1 MNNEKKETSQ
11 SFMNN
16 VTVILIS
23 QILVKLLGAVYKM
36 VITNVKGF
44 GDEGLGLYNVGFQ
57 IYTLLLAIS
66 SVGIPNAISKM
77 TSERIAINDYKGAHK
92 IFKTAIVLFSII
104 GLVATAILSFGAGY
118 IADAIGYERSVNVM
132 RALAPSLLFVC
143 VSSVI
148 RGYFTGMKNMKATSS
163 SQVLE
168 QIFKCALT
176 IIFVYATAYFIPD
189 NNIDGTLNIAKTPAM
204 AAWANFA
211 TSAATV
217 LSMLYLFYFY
227 CKRKSQISEKIHN
240 STGETLSISGK
251 RLMLAILMIS
261 IPISLGSII
270 TAINRVID
278 TATISRGIEIAFANL
293 IPAHGSQ
300 AAITN
305 PSAFQLTNEI
315 ERLSGLLS
323 KSDIL
328 YNMPL
333 AVNFAFATVL
343 VPYVA
348 SALKIKDYKEAA
360 SKINYSLLIS
370 ILIILP
376 CAIGLIA
383 LAEPVYKII
392 YFNAPAGF
400 ELLQLVS
407 ISLIFAALAQTMTG
421 SLQGMGKVYV
431 PAISL
436 LFGCIAKIILNVT
449 LIRIPSINI
458 YGAAISSI
466 ACQVISCGICF
477 AVLMKNCKLK
487 LTFGKYIGKPLV
499 AGIAMGAAAVG
510 VYKAI
515 MLVLKTGFIPN
526 LIATIIAISIAA
538 CVYFFMVFS
547 LKILSAEEIK
557 MLPAGNKIYGL
568 LSKTRLYRA

>member
-1 MNNEKKETSQ
+1 MDNSKKESSR

-23 QILVKLLGAVYKM
+23 QILVKLLGAVYRM
-36 VITNVKGF
+36 VITNIDGF
-44 GDEGLGLYNVGFQ
+44 GDTGNGIYNVGFQ

-77 TSERIAINDYKGAHK
+77 TSERIALDDYKGAHK
-92 IFKTAIVLFSII
+92 IFKTALLLFSVIGTVSALVLF
-104 GLVATAILSFGAGY
+104 FGAGFF
-118 IADAIGYERSVNVM
+118 ADAIHYPRSVYVM
-132 RALAPSLLFVC
+132 QALAPSLLFVC
-143 VSSVI
+143 ISSVI
-148 RGYFTGMKNMKATSS
+148 RGYFTGMKNMKATSY

-168 QIFKCALT
+168 QIFKCTLT
-176 IIFVYATAYFIPD
+176 IVFVYASSQFISD
-189 NNIDGTLNIAKTPAM
+189 VNADKTPLM

-217 LSMLYLFYFY
+217 LSMLYLMYFY
-227 CKRKSQISEKIHN
+227 YKRKSGITEKIKN
-240 STGETLSISGK
+240 STGKTLTSSPKKLIIG
-251 RLMLAILMIS
+251 ILMIS
-261 IPISLGSII
+261 IPISLGSVI

-278 TATISRGIEIAFANL
+278 TATISRGIEIAFASL
-293 IPAHGSQ
+293 IPAHG
-300 AAITN
+300 ATEEIVN
-305 PSAFQLTNEI
+305 PTSMQLTMEI

-348 SALKIKDYKEAA
+348 SALKIKDYPEAA
-360 SKINYSLLIS
+360 KKINYSLLVS

-383 LAEPVYKII
+383 LAQPIYKII
-392 YFNAPAGF
+392 YFNAPSGY

-407 ISLIFAALAQTMTG
+407 VSLIFAALAQTMTG
-421 SLQGMGKVYV
+421 SLQGMGKVFV

-436 LFGCIAKIILNVT
+436 LFGCAAKIALNIL
-449 LIRIPSINI
+449 LIRIPSVNI

-466 ACQVISCGICF
+466 ACQFISCSICF
-477 AVLMKNCKLK
+477 IVLSRNCSLHM
-487 LTFGKYIGKPLV
+487 TPVKYILKPLICGIV
-499 AGIAMGAAAVG
+499 MGIAAVA
-510 VYKAI
+510 VYKGI
-515 MLVLKTGFIPN
+515 MLVISESFVSN
-526 LIATIIAISIAA
+526 LIATVISIVIAVV
-538 CVYFFMVFS
+538 VYFFMVFRFHV
-547 LKILSAEEIK
+547 LSDDEVK
-557 MLPAGNKIYGL
+557 QLPAGNKIYKCL
-568 LSKTRLYRA
+568 KKFKLYSE

>member
-1 MNNEKKETSQ
+1 MDNAKKESSR

-23 QILVKLLGAVYKM
+23 QILVKLLGAVYRM
-36 VITNVKGF
+36 VITNVDGF
-44 GDEGLGLYNVGFQ
+44 GDTGNGIYNVGFQ

-77 TSERIAINDYKGAHK
+77 TSERIALDDYKGAHK
-92 IFKTAIVLFSII
+92 IFKTALLLFSVIGTVSALVLF
-104 GLVATAILSFGAGY
+104 FGAGFF
-118 IADAIGYERSVNVM
+118 AEAIHYPRSVYVM
-132 RALAPSLLFVC
+132 QALAPSLLFVC

-148 RGYFTGMKNMKATSS
+148 RGYFTGMKNMKATSY

-168 QIFKCALT
+168 QIFKCTLT
-176 IIFVYATAYFIPD
+176 IVFVYASSRFISNSNAD
-189 NNIDGTLNIAKTPAM
+189 KTPLM

-217 LSMLYLFYFY
+217 LSMLYLIYFY
-227 CKRKSQISEKIHN
+227 HKRKSGIAEKIRN
-240 STGETLSISGK
+240 STGKTLAASPKKLIIG
-251 RLMLAILMIS
+251 ILMIS
-261 IPISLGSII
+261 IPISLGSVI

-278 TATISRGIEIAFANL
+278 TATISRGIEIAFASL
-293 IPAHGSQ
+293 IPAHG
-300 AAITN
+300 ATEEIIN
-305 PSAFQLTNEI
+305 PTAMQLTMEI

-348 SALKIKDYKEAA
+348 SALKIKDYTEAA
-360 SKINYSLLIS
+360 KKINYSLLVS

-376 CAIGLIA
+376 CAIGLIV
-383 LAEPVYKII
+383 LAQPIYKII
-392 YFNAPAGF
+392 YFNAPSGY

-407 ISLIFAALAQTMTG
+407 VSLIFAALAQTMTG
-421 SLQGMGKVYV
+421 SLQGMGKVFV

-436 LFGCIAKIILNVT
+436 LFGCAAKITLNIV
-449 LIRIPSINI
+449 LIRIPSVNI

-466 ACQVISCGICF
+466 ACQFISCAICF
-477 AVLMKNCKLK
+477 MVLSRNCSLHM
-487 LTFGKYIGKPLV
+487 TPVKYIIKPLV
-499 AGIAMGAAAVG
+499 CGIAMGIAAAAV
-510 VYKAI
+510 YKGI
-515 MLVLKTGFIPN
+515 MLVISESFASN
-526 LIATIIAISIAA
+526 LIATVISIVIAA
-538 CVYFFMVFS
+538 VIYFFMVFR
-547 LKILSAEEIK
+547 LNILSADEIK
-557 MLPAGNKIYGL
+557 QLPAGNKIYKKL
-568 LSKTRLYRA
+568 KKLKFYSE

>member
-1 MNNEKKETSQ
+1 MDNSKKESSR

-23 QILVKLLGAVYKM
+23 QILVKLLGAVYRM
-36 VITNVKGF
+36 VITNIDGF
-44 GDEGLGLYNVGFQ
+44 GDTGNGIYNVGFQ

-77 TSERIAINDYKGAHK
+77 TSERIALDDYKGAHK
-92 IFKTAIVLFSII
+92 IFKTALLLFSVIGTVSALVLF
-104 GLVATAILSFGAGY
+104 FGAGFF
-118 IADAIGYERSVNVM
+118 ADAIHYPRSVYVM
-132 RALAPSLLFVC
+132 QALAPSLLFVC
-143 VSSVI
+143 ISSVI
-148 RGYFTGMKNMKATSS
+148 RGYFTGMKNMKATSY

-168 QIFKCALT
+168 QIFKCTLT
-176 IIFVYATAYFIPD
+176 IVFVYASSQFISD
-189 NNIDGTLNIAKTPAM
+189 VNADKTPLM

-217 LSMLYLFYFY
+217 LSMLYLIYFY
-227 CKRKSQISEKIHN
+227 YKRKSGITEKIKN
-240 STGETLSISGK
+240 STGKTLTSSPKKLIIG
-251 RLMLAILMIS
+251 ILMIS
-261 IPISLGSII
+261 IPISLGSVI

-278 TATISRGIEIAFANL
+278 TATISRGIEIAFASL
-293 IPAHGSQ
+293 IPAHG
-300 AAITN
+300 ATEEIVN
-305 PSAFQLTNEI
+305 PTSMQLTMEI

-348 SALKIKDYKEAA
+348 SALKIKDYPEAA
-360 SKINYSLLIS
+360 KKINYSLLVS

-383 LAEPVYKII
+383 LAQPIYKII
-392 YFNAPAGF
+392 YFNAPSGY

-407 ISLIFAALAQTMTG
+407 VSLIFAALAQTMTG
-421 SLQGMGKVYV
+421 SLQGMGKVFV

-436 LFGCIAKIILNVT
+436 LFGCAAKIALNIL
-449 LIRIPSINI
+449 LIRIPSVNI

-466 ACQVISCGICF
+466 ACQFISCSICF
-477 AVLMKNCKLK
+477 IVLSRNCSLHM
-487 LTFGKYIGKPLV
+487 TPVKYILKPLICGIV
-499 AGIAMGAAAVG
+499 MGIAAVA
-510 VYKAI
+510 VYKGI
-515 MLVLKTGFIPN
+515 MLVISESFVSN
-526 LIATIIAISIAA
+526 LIATVISIVIAVV
-538 CVYFFMVFS
+538 VYFFMVFRFH
-547 LKILSAEEIK
+547 ILSDDEVK
-557 MLPAGNKIYGL
+557 QLPAGNK
-568 LSKTRLYRA
+568 LYKCLKKFKLYSE

>member
-1 MNNEKKETSQ
+1 MNNIKKETGR

-23 QILVKLLGAVYKM
+23 QILIKLFGAVYKM
-36 VITNVKGF
+36 VITNVEGF

-77 TSERIAINDYKGAHK
+77 TSERIALNDYKGAHK
-92 IFKTAIVLFSII
+92 IFKTAVVLFSII
-104 GLVATAILSFGAGY
+104 GIIASAVLFFGADY
-118 IADAIGYERSVNVM
+118 IAPAIGYERSVNCIK
-132 RALAPSLLFVC
+132 ALAPSLLFVC

-148 RGYFTGMKNMKATSS
+148 RGYFTGMKNMKATSN

-168 QIFKCALT
+168 QIIKCTLT
-176 IIFVYATAYFIPD
+176 IIFVYATAFLIPD
-189 NNIDGTLNIAKTPAM
+189 KNIDGTPNIAKTPAM

-227 CKRKSQISEKIHN
+227 YKRKSGISEKIRN

-251 RLMLAILMIS
+251 RLMSAILMIS
-261 IPISLGSII
+261 IPISLGSVI

-300 AAITN
+300 AAIVN
-305 PSAFQLTNEI
+305 PTAFELTNEI

-348 SALKIKDYKEAA
+348 SALKVNDYKEAA
-360 SKINYSLLIS
+360 AKINYSLLIS

-376 CAIGLIA
+376 CAIGLIV
-383 LAEPVYKII
+383 LAEPIYKII
-392 YFNAPAGF
+392 YFNASSGF

-407 ISLIFAALAQTMTG
+407 VSLIFAALAQTMTG

-477 AVLMKNCKLK
+477 AVLVKNCKLK
-487 LTFGKYIGKPLV
+487 LTFGKYVGKPLI
-499 AGIAMGAAAVG
+499 AGVSMGAAAIA
-510 VYKAI
+510 VYKI
-515 MLVLKTGFIPN
+515 FSMIIGTGFVMN
-526 LIATIIAISIAA
+526 LIATIGAIGVAA
-538 CVYFFMVFS
+538 VVYFLLVFI
-547 LKILSAEEIK
+547 LHILSADEV
-557 MLPAGNKIYGL
+557 MQLPGGAKIYKL
-568 LSKTRLYRA
+568 LCKMHFYK

>member
-1 MNNEKKETSQ
+1 MNNTKKEMTQ

-23 QILVKLLGAVYKM
+23 QILVKVLGAAYRM
-36 VITNVKGF
+36 VITNIDGF
-44 GDEGLGLYNVGFQ
+44 GDSGNGLYTVGFQ

-77 TSERIAINDYKGAHK
+77 TSERIALNDYKGAHK
-92 IFKTAIVLFSII
+92 IFKTALILFSAIGII
-104 GLVATAILSFGAGY
+104 ASAILFFGSDY
-118 IADAIGYERSVNVM
+118 IATAIGYERSVGVM
-132 RALAPSLLFVC
+132 KALSPSLLFVC

-148 RGYFTGMKNMKATSS
+148 RGYFTGMKNMQATSR

-168 QIFKCALT
+168 QIFKCTFT
-176 IIFVYATAYFIPD
+176 IVFVYAASILISNLNPD
-189 NNIDGTLNIAKTPAM
+189 KTPLM
-204 AAWANFA
+204 ATWANFA
-211 TSAATV
+211 TTAATV

-227 CKRKSQISEKIHN
+227 YRRKSGIAENIKN
-240 STGETLSISGK
+240 SDGETLSVSKK
-251 RLMLAILMIS
+251 RLMMSILMIS

-293 IPAHGSQ
+293 IPAHGGVSE
-300 AAITN
+300 IVN
-305 PSAFQLTNEI
+305 PTATQLSLEI

-360 SKINYSLLIS
+360 AKINYSLLIS

-376 CAIGLIA
+376 CAIGLIV
-383 LAEPVYKII
+383 LAEPIYKII
-392 YFNAPAGF
+392 YFNAPSGF
-400 ELLQLVS
+400 DLLQLVS
-407 ISLIFAALAQTMTG
+407 VSLIFAALAQTMTG

-436 LFGCIAKIILNVT
+436 LFGCIAKIILNVA

-477 AVLMKNCKLK
+477 AVLAKNCKLK
-487 LTFGKYIGKPLV
+487 LTFGKYIGKPLI
-499 AGIAMGAAAVG
+499 AGLAMGAASAA
-510 VYKAI
+510 VYKVFAMI
-515 MLVLKTGFIPN
+515 LGADFIPN
-526 LIATIIAISIAA
+526 LISVIAA
-538 CVYFFMVFS
+538 IAVAAAVYFLLVFG
-547 LKILSAEEIK
+547 LHILSDSEIK
-557 MLPAGNKIYGL
+557 QLPAGAKIYSIL
-568 LSKTRLYRA
+568 RKLKFYK

>member
-1 MNNEKKETSQ
+1 
-11 SFMNN
+11 MNN

-23 QILVKLLGAVYKM
+23 QILVKVLGAVYRM
-36 VITNVKGF
+36 VITNIDGF
-44 GDEGLGLYNVGFQ
+44 GDSGNGLYTVGFQ

-77 TSERIAINDYKGAHK
+77 TSERIALNDYKGAHK
-92 IFKTAIVLFSII
+92 IFKTALILFSAI
-104 GLVATAILSFGAGY
+104 GVIASAILFFGSDY
-118 IADAIGYERSVNVM
+118 IAPLIGYERSVGVM
-132 RALAPSLLFVC
+132 KALSPSLLFVC

-148 RGYFTGMKNMKATSS
+148 RGYFTGMKNMQATSR

-168 QIFKCALT
+168 QIFKCTFT
-176 IIFVYATAYFIPD
+176 IVFVYAASILISNANPD
-189 NNIDGTLNIAKTPAM
+189 KTPLM
-204 AAWANFA
+204 ASWANFA
-211 TSAATV
+211 TTAATV
-217 LSMLYLFYFY
+217 LSMLYLIYFY
-227 CKRKSQISEKIHN
+227 YRRKNGIAENIKN
-240 STGETLSISGK
+240 SDGETLSVSRK
-251 RLMLAILMIS
+251 RLMMSILMIS

-293 IPAHGSQ
+293 IPAHGGVSE
-300 AAITN
+300 IVN
-305 PSAFQLTNEI
+305 PTKTQLGLEI

-348 SALKIKDYKEAA
+348 SALKIKDYTEAA
-360 SKINYSLLIS
+360 AKINYSLLIS

-376 CAIGLIA
+376 CAIGLIV
-383 LAEPVYKII
+383 LAEPIYKII
-392 YFNAPAGF
+392 YFNAPSGF
-400 ELLQLVS
+400 DLLQLVS
-407 ISLIFAALAQTMTG
+407 VSLIFAALAQTMTG

-436 LFGCIAKIILNVT
+436 LFGCAAKIVLNIM

-477 AVLMKNCKLK
+477 AVLAKNCKLK
-487 LTFGKYIGKPLV
+487 LTFAKYVGKPLI
-499 AGIAMGAAAVG
+499 AGVAMGAAAAV
-510 VYKAI
+510 VYKVITLIAGA
-515 MLVLKTGFIPN
+515 GFVMN
-526 LIATIIAISIAA
+526 LIATVIAIAA
-538 CVYFFMVFS
+538 AAVVYFALVFG
-547 LKILSAEEIK
+547 LHILSDDEVCE
-557 MLPAGNKIYGL
+557 LPAGNKIYSL
-568 LSKTRLYRA
+568 LRKLKFYK

>member
-1 MNNEKKETSQ
+1 MENTKKESAQ

-23 QILVKLLGAVYKM
+23 QILVKLLGAVYRM
-36 VITNVKGF
+36 VITNVDGF
-44 GDEGLGLYNVGFQ
+44 GNEGNGLYTVGFQ

-77 TSERIAINDYKGAHK
+77 TSERIALNDYKGAHK
-92 IFKTAIVLFSII
+92 IFKTALLLFSVI
-104 GLVATAILSFGAGY
+104 GTIAALILFFGADFF
-118 IADAIGYERSVNVM
+118 AVAIGFERSVNVM

-148 RGYFTGMKNMKATSS
+148 RGYFTGMKNMRATSN

-168 QIFKCALT
+168 QIFKCTLT
-176 IIFVYATAYFIPD
+176 IVFVFAASILISD
-189 NNIDGTLNIAKTPAM
+189 ANADKTPLM

-217 LSMLYLFYFY
+217 LSMLYLIYFY
-227 CKRKSQISEKIHN
+227 YKRKSGIDEKIKN
-240 STGETLSISGK
+240 SDGETLNMSK
-251 RLMLAILMIS
+251 RKLMVGILMIS

-278 TATISRGIEIAFANL
+278 TATISRGIEVAFASL
-293 IPAHGSQ
+293 IPAHG
-300 AAITN
+300 ATEAIIN
-305 PSAFQLTNEI
+305 PTAMQLTYEI

-348 SALKIKDYKEAA
+348 SALKVKNYTEAA
-360 SKINYSLLIS
+360 AKINYSLLVS

-376 CAIGLIA
+376 CAIGLIV
-383 LAEPVYKII
+383 LAEPIYKII
-392 YFNAPAGF
+392 YFNTPDGYD
-400 ELLQLVS
+400 LLQLISV
-407 ISLIFAALAQTMTG
+407 SLIFAALAQTMTG
-421 SLQGMGKVYV
+421 SLQGMGKVFV

-436 LFGCIAKIILNVT
+436 LFGCAAKITLNIV
-449 LIRIPSINI
+449 LIRIPSVNI

-466 ACQVISCGICF
+466 ACQFISCAICF
-477 AVLMKNCKLK
+477 MVLSRNCSLHM
-487 LTFGKYIGKPLV
+487 TPVKYIIKPLV
-499 AGIAMGAAAVG
+499 CGIAMGIAAAAV
-510 VYKAI
+510 YKGI
-515 MLVLKTGFIPN
+515 MLVISESVASN
-526 LIATIIAISIAA
+526 LIATVISIVIAA
-538 CVYFFMVFS
+538 VIYFFMVFR
-547 LKILSAEEIK
+547 LNILSADEIK
-557 MLPAGNKIYGL
+557 QLPAGNKIYKKL
-568 LSKTRLYRA
+568 KKLKFYSE

>member
-1 MNNEKKETSQ
+1 MDNAKKESSR

-23 QILVKLLGAVYKM
+23 QILVKLLGAVYRM
-36 VITNVKGF
+36 VITNVDGF
-44 GDEGLGLYNVGFQ
+44 GDTGNGIYNVGFQ

-77 TSERIAINDYKGAHK
+77 TSESIALDDYKGAHK
-92 IFKTAIVLFSII
+92 IFKTALLLFSVIGTVSALVLF
-104 GLVATAILSFGAGY
+104 FGAGFF
-118 IADAIGYERSVNVM
+118 AEAIHYPRSVYVM
-132 RALAPSLLFVC
+132 QALAPSLLFVC

-148 RGYFTGMKNMKATSS
+148 RGYFTGMKNMKATSY

-168 QIFKCALT
+168 QIFKCTLT
-176 IIFVYATAYFIPD
+176 IVFVYASSRFISNSNAD
-189 NNIDGTLNIAKTPAM
+189 KTPLM

-217 LSMLYLFYFY
+217 LSMLYLIYFY
-227 CKRKSQISEKIHN
+227 HKRKSGIAEKIRN
-240 STGETLSISGK
+240 STGKTLEASPKKLIIG
-251 RLMLAILMIS
+251 ILMIS
-261 IPISLGSII
+261 IPISLGSVI

-278 TATISRGIEIAFANL
+278 TATISRGIEIAFASL
-293 IPAHGSQ
+293 IPAHG
-300 AAITN
+300 ATEEIIN
-305 PSAFQLTNEI
+305 PTAMQLTMEI

-348 SALKIKDYKEAA
+348 SALKIKDYTEAA
-360 SKINYSLLIS
+360 KKINYSLLVS

-376 CAIGLIA
+376 CAIGLIV
-383 LAEPVYKII
+383 LAQPIYKII
-392 YFNAPAGF
+392 YFNAPSGY

-407 ISLIFAALAQTMTG
+407 VSLIFAALAQTMTG
-421 SLQGMGKVYV
+421 SLQGMGKVFV

-436 LFGCIAKIILNVT
+436 LFGCAAKITLNIV
-449 LIRIPSINI
+449 LIRIPSVNI

-466 ACQVISCGICF
+466 ACQFISCAICF
-477 AVLMKNCKLK
+477 MVLSRNCSLHM
-487 LTFGKYIGKPLV
+487 TPVKYIIKPLV
-499 AGIAMGAAAVG
+499 CGIAMGIAAAAV
-510 VYKAI
+510 YKGI
-515 MLVLKTGFIPN
+515 MLVISESFASN
-526 LIATIIAISIAA
+526 LIATVISIIIAAVI
-538 CVYFFMVFS
+538 YFFMVFR
-547 LKILSAEEIK
+547 LNILSADEIK
-557 MLPAGNKIYGL
+557 QLPAGNKIYKKL
-568 LSKTRLYRA
+568 KKLKFYSE

>member
-1 MNNEKKETSQ
+1 MDNAKKESSR

-23 QILVKLLGAVYKM
+23 QILVKLLGAVYRM
-36 VITNVKGF
+36 VITNVDGF
-44 GDEGLGLYNVGFQ
+44 GDTGNGIYNVGFQ

-77 TSERIAINDYKGAHK
+77 TSERIALDDYKGAHK
-92 IFKTAIVLFSII
+92 IFKTALLLFSVIGTVSALVLF
-104 GLVATAILSFGAGY
+104 FGAGFF
-118 IADAIGYERSVNVM
+118 AEAIHYPRSVYVM
-132 RALAPSLLFVC
+132 QALAPSLLFVC

-148 RGYFTGMKNMKATSS
+148 RGYFTGMKNMKATSY

-168 QIFKCALT
+168 QIFKCTLT
-176 IIFVYATAYFIPD
+176 IVFVYASSRFISNSNAD
-189 NNIDGTLNIAKTPAM
+189 KTPLM

-217 LSMLYLFYFY
+217 LSMLYLIYFY
-227 CKRKSQISEKIHN
+227 HKRKSGIAEKIRN
-240 STGETLSISGK
+240 STGKTLAASPQKLIIG
-251 RLMLAILMIS
+251 ILMIS
-261 IPISLGSII
+261 IPISLGSVI

-278 TATISRGIEIAFANL
+278 TATISRGIEIAFASL
-293 IPAHGSQ
+293 IPAHG
-300 AAITN
+300 ATEEIIN
-305 PSAFQLTNEI
+305 PTAMQLTMEI

-348 SALKIKDYKEAA
+348 SALKIKDYTEAA
-360 SKINYSLLIS
+360 KKINYSLLVS

-376 CAIGLIA
+376 CAIGLIV
-383 LAEPVYKII
+383 LAQPIYKII
-392 YFNAPAGF
+392 YFNAPSGY

-407 ISLIFAALAQTMTG
+407 VSLIFAALAQTMTG
-421 SLQGMGKVYV
+421 SLQGMGKVFV

-436 LFGCIAKIILNVT
+436 LFGCAAKITLNIV
-449 LIRIPSINI
+449 LIRIPSVNI

-466 ACQVISCGICF
+466 ACQFISCAICF
-477 AVLMKNCKLK
+477 MVLSRNCSLHM
-487 LTFGKYIGKPLV
+487 TPVKYIIKPLV
-499 AGIAMGAAAVG
+499 CGIAMGIAAAAV
-510 VYKAI
+510 YKGI
-515 MLVLKTGFIPN
+515 MLVISESFASN
-526 LIATIIAISIAA
+526 LIATVISIIIAAVI
-538 CVYFFMVFS
+538 YFFMVFR
-547 LKILSAEEIK
+547 LNILSADEIK
-557 MLPAGNKIYGL
+557 QLPAGNKIYKKL
-568 LSKTRLYRA
+568 KKLKFYSE